1 MICAACR
8 ITRRLSD
15 LLAFWPIGRPGE
27 RRFVCRP
34 TSPSPEARIP
44 CFGAAVGPANVHA
57 IALAEPAVPF
67 EAVSERPVRPGT
79 RAWTRLLS
87 EAGVYQ
93 RAAA

>member
-34 TSPSPEARIP
+34 TCPSPEARTS
-44 CFGAAVGPANVHA
+44 CFGAVVAPANMHA
-57 IALAEPAVPF
+57 IALAEPGAPM
-67 EAVSERPVRPGT
+67 ELTRPVRPDT
-79 RAWTRLLS
+79 LAWWRLLS
-87 EAGVYQ
+87 EAGVR
-93 RAAA
+93 RAA